1 MEKVREALAR
11 KEFIFTF
18 ELVPGRGSRGKAYDQ
33 LVAFAEAAARGGRLH
48 ALSITE
54 NAGGHPALAPE
65 VLGREIKALGLE
77 TIIHFSCKDRNR
89 NQMESHLFAWDRE
102 GFHTILVMTGDFPRV
117 GFGGQAKPVFD
128 LDSVQTL
135 ALISRLNQGYV
146 IRNGQRLPPTSFF
159 KGCVVSPFKRL
170 EAEVMT
176 QYFKLERKISAGADF
191 VITQI
196 GFDARKFD
204 ELLRYLR
211 LRNLEIPV
219 IGGVFVLDLPLARIM
234 HRGRI
239 PGCRVT
245 DELLAKIEA
254 ESEAPDGGLSARLL
268 RAAKQ
273 VALLKG
279 LGYAGAHI
287 CGPNLTYEQVEFIV
301 EKALELTDN
310 WLEFVP
316 EFTFAP
322 EGTFYLFQKDP
333 RTGLNTDD
341 LTPRA
346 PASSSPWHYV
356 INRLI
361 HDNFFLP
368 DGPLFSFTR
377 RLFLSLAD
385 SPLAGMLDSLEYFV
399 KKILFDCRSCGD
411 CTLGELAFLCPQS
424 KCAKYL
430 LNGPCGGSY
439 DGWCEVFPGKRR
451 CLYVQAYERLKAQG
465 EEESLARGMVPPR
478 DWALNGTSSW
488 INYFSGRD
496 HHRLGDKK

>member
-1 MEKVREALAR
+1 MKKLKEALAR

-33 LVAFAEAAARGGRLH
+33 LVSFARSAARGGRLH

-135 ALISRLNQGYV
+135 ALISRLNSGYT
-146 IRNGQRLPPTSFF
+146 IRGGAKLPPTSFF

-176 QYFKLERKISAGADF
+176 QYFKLERKIAAGADF

-211 LRNLEIPV
+211 LKNLDIPV
-219 IGGVFVLDLPLARIM
+219 LGGVFVLDVSLARVM
-234 HRGRI
+234 HKGRI

-245 DELLAKIEA
+245 DDLLAQIEA
-254 ESEAPDGGLSARLL
+254 ESQAPDGGLSARLI
-268 RAAKQ
+268 RAAKLI
-273 VALLKG
+273 AILRG

-301 EKALELTDN
+301 EKSQELADQ
-310 WLEFVP
+310 WLDFVP
-316 EFTFAP
+316 EFDYSP
-322 EGTFYLFQKDP
+322 PDTFYFFERDSQ
-333 RTGLNTDD
+333 TGLNTEA
-341 LTPRA
+341 LSPRA
-346 PASSSPWHYV
+346 PAPSCPWHYV

-361 HDNFFLP
+361 HDHFFSEK
-368 DGPLFSFTR
+368 GLFFQATK
-377 RLFLSLAD
+377 RLFLCLAE
-385 SPLAGMLDSLEYFV
+385 SPLAGLLDSVEYFV
-399 KKILFDCRSCGD
+399 KKVLFDCRSCGD

-451 CLYVQAYERLKAQG
+451 CLYVRAYERLKAQG
-465 EEESLARGMVPPR
+465 EEESLAKGMVPPR
-478 DWALNGTSSW
+478 NWALNGTSSW
-488 INYFSGRD
+488 LNYFAGRD
-496 HHRLGDKK
+496 HYRLGQKD